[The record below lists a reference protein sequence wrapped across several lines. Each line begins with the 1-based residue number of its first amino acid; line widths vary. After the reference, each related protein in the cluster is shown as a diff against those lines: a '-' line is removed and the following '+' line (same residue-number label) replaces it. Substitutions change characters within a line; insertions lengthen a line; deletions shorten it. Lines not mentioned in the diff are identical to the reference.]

1 MFSLVKKIL
10 NGFTN
15 TTSTESIGEK
25 EEKMYNIKTNVPE
38 IDQENM
44 ALLTASTILEG
55 IGNEPNPTA
64 NEFYA
69 QLVVSDIPKD
79 QHEEIIL
86 AAISIETM
94 MNLDIFDEDFIEPT
108 IH

>member
-10 NGFTN
+10 SGFTN
-15 TTSTESIGEK
+15 TTSTELSGEK
-25 EEKMYNIKTNVPE
+25 EEKMYNIKTNVPQLDE
-38 IDQENM
+38 ENL
-44 ALLTASTILEG
+44 ALFRASEILEQ

-64 NEFYA
+64 TQFYA
-69 QLVVSDIPKD
+69 QLVVSDYPREE
-79 QHEEIIL
+79 HEDITL

-94 MNLDIFDEDFIEPT
+94 MNLDVVDPLLDSPT

>member
-15 TTSTESIGEK
+15 MTSTESNGEK
-25 EEKMYNIKTNVPE
+25 EEKVYNIKTNVPE
-38 IDQENM
+38 LDNENTN
-44 ALLTASTILEG
+44 LFKASEILEQ

-64 NEFYA
+64 NQFYA
-69 QLVVSDIPKD
+69 QLVVSDFPQD
-79 QHEEIIL
+79 EHNDIIL

-94 MNLDIFDEDFIEPT
+94 MAFELPGDEYFEPT
-108 IH
+108 VH

>member
-1 MFSLVKKIL
+1 MINLCPLLMNLDQLLKSTRRREQSHNTMFSLIKKIL
-10 NGFTN
+10 SGFTN
-15 TTSTESIGEK
+15 TTSTESSGEK

-69 QLVVSDIPKD
+69 QLVVSDIPTD
-79 QHEEIIL
+79 Q
-86 AAISIETM
+86 
-94 MNLDIFDEDFIEPT
+94 
-108 IH
+108 